1 MLLGA
6 TLSTKIFHEYSLFGF
21 DDDDLCCA
29 CQTCHVSSVRD
40 KHALIKNIEKLE
52 VELSQ
57 WKLKYEELN
66 KSKHEA
72 LKQVRKLIQQTIQEA
87 THQWRIISNQSNITP
102 F

>member
-1 MLLGA
+1 MLCM
-6 TLSTKIFHEYSLFGF
+6 SNMS
-21 DDDDLCCA
+21 C
-29 CQTCHVSSVRD
+29 VSVRD

-87 THQWRIISNQSNITP
+87 THQ
-102 F
+102 